1 MTRKT
6 EFKNGANAKT
16 WYHGSMQKLEPGQYV
31 ISPSENPRKVRTAN
45 GQKAKGDKYNRNKVY
60 VTQQYGVAYSF
71 ATPDQKPRGYVYE
84 VEPIGKLED
93 DPDIA
98 PHGLSAKTCDAA
110 RVIRVVKEGDAV
122 VGGQLGD
129 EVADG
134 FLAKAPKTAADLP
147 QTKYSGTNSY
157 AGKCRE
163 CSKKVDERSG
173 VLVKTLRKP
182 PYGPKYEVYH
192 KECLND

>member
-6 EFKNGANAKT
+6 EFKNAANAKT
-16 WYHGSMQKLEPGQYV
+16 WYHGSMQKLEPGQYLV
-31 ISPSENPRKVRTAN
+31 SPSENPRKAKTVN
-45 GQKAKGDKYNRNKVY
+45 GQYAKGNKYNRNKVY
-60 VTQQYGVAYSF
+60 VTQQYGVAFIF
-71 ATPDQKPRGYVYE
+71 ANPDRKPRGHVYPERGYVYE

-93 DPDIA
+93 DPDLA
-98 PHGLSAKTCDAA
+98 PHGLSAQTCDAA

-122 VGGQLGD
+122 VGGLP
-129 EVADG
+129 
-134 FLAKAPKTAADLP
+134 FTKAPKTAADLP
-147 QTKYSGTNSY
+147 QTKYFSTNSY